1 MNREETRQKLIELIE
16 PIINEEGYELVYLQY
31 VAGRKGQ
38 LKIFVDHE
46 KGISIEDCARV
57 SRFVSDLLD
66 HEDPIPRSYTLEVS
80 SPGLER
86 PLTKKEHY
94 IRFKGEKVRVQ
105 VSKELEGRK
114 KFSGILKK
122 ANENMIVIELVDKNQ
137 VKIPYDLIEKANLRY
152 SKPQ

>member
-16 PIINEEGYELVYLQY
+16 PLIIEEGYELVHLQY

-38 LKIFVDHE
+38 LTILVDHD
-46 KGISIEDCARV
+46 KGISVEDCVRV

-66 HEDPIPRSYTLEVS
+66 HEDPIPGSYTLEVS
-80 SPGLER
+80 SPGPER

-94 IRFKGEKVRVQ
+94 IRFEGERVRVQ
-105 VSKELEGRK
+105 VSKEMEGRK

-122 ANENMIVIELVDKNQ
+122 ANKNMIVIELADKSQ
-137 VKIPYDLIEKANLRY
+137 VEIPYDIIEKANLRY
-152 SKPQ
+152 NKPQ